1 MVRQPPPAVNRNH
14 LDQCF
19 VSPVAFVLAKCEA
32 RSEIVARSPRV
43 EIRFY
48 IDPETDLPHIYGH
61 GITEEEVEQV
71 LRKSGGDVQ
80 GSRGSR
86 MKLGRTLAGR
96 YLQVI
101 YSPDEEP
108 ESVFVITA
116 YELTGKAKRAY
127 RRRRRRK
134 P

>member
-1 MVRQPPPAVNRNH
+1 M
-14 LDQCF
+14 
-19 VSPVAFVLAKCEA
+19 
-32 RSEIVARSPRV
+32 

-48 IDPETDLPHIYGH
+48 LDPETRLPHIYEH
-61 GITEEEVEQV
+61 GVTEEEVEQV
-71 LRKSGGDVQ
+71 LRTSGGDVR

-86 MKLGRTLAGR
+86 MKLGRTSAGR

-108 ESVFVITA
+108 GSVFVITA
-116 YELTGKAKRAY
+116 YELTGQAKRAY

-134 P
+134 PR